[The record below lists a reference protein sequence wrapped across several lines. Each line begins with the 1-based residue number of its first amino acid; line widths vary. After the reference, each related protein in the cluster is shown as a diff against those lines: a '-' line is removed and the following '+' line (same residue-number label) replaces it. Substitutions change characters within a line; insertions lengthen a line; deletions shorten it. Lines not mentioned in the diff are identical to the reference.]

1 MQRFVFIKPRFFTKL
16 KSLELIFSHKLL
28 GISTKQLAHWI
39 SVCTFLYGPELIF
52 LPKEC
57 LFKYLFESQLGHLKE
72 NIILGKFL
80 IKAYINEK

>member
-1 MQRFVFIKPRFFTKL
+1 M
-16 KSLELIFSHKLL
+16 FSHKLL

-39 SVCTFLYGPELIF
+39 SVYTFLYGPELIF

-72 NIILGKFL
+72 NIILDKFM